1 MVVVVAVVVAVV
13 VVGGEGN
20 GEVQE
25 MVVGEEEEE
34 VVTAT
39 APQPLS
45 SLDTFT
51 YGKKIQKKK
60 YSTTLSSCIHHYQL
74 FYTFITY
81 P

>member
-1 MVVVVAVVVAVV
+1 MVVVVAAVVAVV

-25 MVVGEEEEE
+25 MVVGEEEEEEE

-51 YGKKIQKKK
+51 YGKKIQNKKK
-60 YSTTLSSCIHHYQL
+60 YSTTLSYAS
-74 FYTFITY
+74 ITTNY
-81 P
+81 FTPL